1 MLSWYGQNPEVC
13 PATWLRLGMPPLPT
27 HLIYGWRSYHV
38 KKFLPYMG
46 AAIAT
51 LAMTWT
57 VQAKA
62 QDMFKDVPSDH
73 WAYAAVSDLQQK
85 KILVGY
91 PNGYFQG
98 KRVLTRY
105 EFAVALKRALD
116 AISTKEGPPGK
127 DGTPGAAG
135 PTGEAGPAGPAG
147 PPGMTPDEVAA
158 LMKLADTFKAE
169 LAQLGTDVKAINAR
183 LDALAKTVGA
193 MQDELN
199 RMVKFNGDF
208 FTGFRSDLSRTAF
221 VDYGG
226 QLRAA
231 SKSPFSG
238 VDAPIDFHLIAHAN
252 LPGGVKFVGDIVE
265 SNYLNY
271 APLGIGGA
279 GFSAAHQGGPLQTNL
294 YQAELFIPVSQIG
307 KDSTLELGRYKNQI
321 TPLTYMRPDTDPY
334 FNLPWYSDG
343 NYIEDGFKLSTKFGS
358 ATTQIFGG
366 TYKDLAGTGGV
377 PINTVNVGSFS
388 SIPSLVGTVAEQSV
402 GAHVGVPLMKAGEI
416 GFTLLDFSMAPV
428 SGSTLTNE
436 VVYGVNVTLNPI
448 GRIKISGEAAKSVTQ
463 DSISNGD
470 HNSNDDD
477 NAFNLHLAYKSKG
490 LGILAGYQYIDPR
503 FSAPGYWDKIGSVYN
518 PVNVQGPYVKLGYG
532 FTPKLDA
539 TFGGEYLE
547 GARNRADLFGAVG
560 TGGVLV
566 STMGSSVGK
575 MEAGLKYHLNKT
587 VHLSLDY
594 EGDFFNVSGALT
606 GSGDRAYAYQ
616 QYLTLGAG
624 VNLTGNTVLKFGY
637 QILAD
642 QTRLDATTLGEANA
656 NTFTTSVTVHF

>member
-1 MLSWYGQNPEVC
+1 
-13 PATWLRLGMPPLPT
+13 
-27 HLIYGWRSYHV
+27 V

-116 AISTKEGPPGK
+116 AIGPGGVGP
-127 DGTPGAAG
+127 AG
-135 PTGEAGPAGPAG
+135 PKGDTGATGPAGDAGPAGPTG
-147 PPGMTPDEVAA
+147 PPGMTPEQVEA
-158 LMKLADTFKAE
+158 LMRLADQFKNE

-183 LDALAKTVGA
+183 LDALAKSVGA
-193 MQDELN
+193 IQDELN

-208 FTGFRSDLSRTAF
+208 FTGFRSDMSRTPF
-221 VDYGG
+221 VDYSG
-226 QLRAA
+226 QFRAA

-271 APLGIGGA
+271 APLGLA
-279 GFSAAHQGGPLQTNL
+279 SPTFSATNNGGPMQTTL

-307 KDSTLELGRYKNQI
+307 KDTILELGRYKNQI
-321 TPLTYMRPDTDPY
+321 TPLTYMRPDTDAY
-334 FNLPWYSDG
+334 FNLPWYNDG

-358 ATTQIFGG
+358 AVTQIFAGS
-366 TYKDLAGTGGV
+366 YNNLASTSGLTLNNV
-377 PINTVNVGSFS
+377 VVGSFS
-388 SIPSLVGTVAEQSV
+388 SAGTPTGSTASQSV
-402 GAHVGVPLMKAGEI
+402 GAHVGIPLMKAGEL
-416 GFTLLDFSMAPV
+416 GLTLLDFSMVPPA
-428 SGSTLTNE
+428 GSSDTNE
-436 VVYGVNVTLNPI
+436 VVYGANFTLHKF
-448 GRIKISGEAAKSVTQ
+448 GRFNISGEAAKSVTQ
-463 DSISNGD
+463 QTISNGD

-477 NAFNLHLAYKSKG
+477 NAYNLHVNWKSKG
-490 LGILAGYQYIDPR
+490 LGVLAGYQYIDPR
-503 FSAPGYWDKIGSVYN
+503 FSAPGYWDKVGNVYN
-518 PVNVQGPYVKLGYG
+518 PTNVQGPYARLSYG

-539 TFGGEYLE
+539 SFGGEYLE
-547 GARNRADLFGAVG
+547 GARNRAGL
-560 TGGVLV
+560 GVPV
-566 STMGSSVGK
+566 ATMGSSVGK
-575 MEAGLKYHLNKT
+575 IETGLKYHLNKT
-587 VHLSLDY
+587 VHLSADY
-594 EGDFFNVSGALT
+594 EGDFLNVSGALT
-606 GSGDRAYAYQ
+606 GSGDRAYGFQ

-624 VNLTGNTVLKFGY
+624 INLTGNTVLKFGY

-642 QTRLDATTLGEANA
+642 QTRLDATTLSEANA

>member
-1 MLSWYGQNPEVC
+1 M
-13 PATWLRLGMPPLPT
+13 
-27 HLIYGWRSYHV
+27 

-46 AAIAT
+46 AAIGT
-51 LAMTWT
+51 LAMTWS

-116 AISTKEGPPGK
+116 AIGNGK
-127 DGTPGAAG
+127 QGEKGDTGAQ
-135 PTGEAGPAGPAG
+135 GPAGPAGADGAAGPVG

-158 LMKLADTFKAE
+158 LMKLADQFKNE
-169 LAQLGTDVKAINAR
+169 LTQLGTDVRAINAR
-183 LDALAKTVGA
+183 LDALAKSVGA
-193 MQDELN
+193 IQDELN

-208 FTGFRSDLSRTAF
+208 FTGFRTDMSRTPF
-221 VDYGG
+221 IDYGG
-226 QLRAA
+226 QVRAA

-238 VDAPIDFHLIAHAN
+238 AQAPIDFHLIAHAN

-271 APLGIGGA
+271 APLGLGGA
-279 GFSAAHQGGPLQTNL
+279 GFNAANQGGPLQTNL
-294 YQAELFIPVSQIG
+294 YQAELFIPVGQIG
-307 KDSTLELGRYKNQI
+307 RDTTLELGRYKNQV

-334 FNLPWYSDG
+334 FNLPWYNDG

-358 ATTQIFGG
+358 AVTQIFAG
-366 TYKDLAGTGGV
+366 TYKDLQSSSGN
-377 PINTVNVGSFS
+377 PINSVAVGNFS

-402 GAHVGVPLMKAGEI
+402 GAHVAIPLMKAGEL
-416 GFTLLDFSMAPV
+416 GFTILDFSMAPV
-428 SGSTLTNE
+428 PGSSLTNE
-436 VVYGVNVTLNPI
+436 VVYGVNFNLNPI
-448 GRIKISGEAAKSVTQ
+448 GRIKISGEASKSVTQ
-463 DSISNGD
+463 DSFNQGD

-477 NAFNLHLAYKSKG
+477 NAFNLHLNYKSKG
-490 LGILAGYQYIDPR
+490 LGVLAGYQYIDPR

-518 PVNVQGPYVKLGYG
+518 PVNVQGPYAKLSYS
-532 FTPKLDA
+532 FSHKLDGS
-539 TFGGEYLE
+539 FGGEYLE
-547 GARNRADLFGAVG
+547 GARNRPGLFGTIG
-560 TGGVLV
+560 TGGILV

-575 MEAGLKYHLNKT
+575 LEAGLKYHLNKT
-587 VHLSLDY
+587 VHLSADY
-594 EGDFFNVSGALT
+594 EGDFYNISGAQT
-606 GSGDRAYAYQ
+606 GSGDRAYYNQ
-616 QYLTLGAG
+616 QFITLGAN

-642 QTRLDATTLGEANA
+642 QARLDAVTIPGSLANA

>member
-1 MLSWYGQNPEVC
+1 
-13 PATWLRLGMPPLPT
+13 
-27 HLIYGWRSYHV
+27 V

-105 EFAVALKRALD
+105 EFAIALQRAL
-116 AISTKEGPPGK
+116 ANIGTGTKGEKGDTGA
-127 DGTPGAAG
+127 PGATG
-135 PTGEAGPAGPAG
+135 PQGEKGDAGPAG

-208 FTGFRSDLSRTAF
+208 FTGFRSDMSRTGF

-226 QLRAA
+226 QFRAA

-238 VDAPIDFHLIAHAN
+238 VDAPMDFHLIAHAN

-265 SNYLNY
+265 SNYLDY
-271 APLGIGGA
+271 APLGLGGA
-279 GFSAAHQGGPLQTNL
+279 GYSMGHNGGVGPFGSPGGVLQTNL

-307 KDSTLELGRYKNQI
+307 KDSTLELGRFKNQV

-366 TYKDLAGTGGV
+366 SYKNLASTGGV
-377 PINTVNVGSFS
+377 LLNTVPVGNFS
-388 SIPSLVGTVAEQSV
+388 SIPSLVGSIAEQSV

-416 GFTLLDFSMAPV
+416 GLTLLDFSMAPV
-428 SGSTLTNE
+428 AGSTLTNE

-518 PVNVQGPYVKLGYG
+518 PVNVQGPYVKLGYP
-532 FTPKLDA
+532 FTPKLDV
-539 TFGGEYLE
+539 TLGGEYLE
-547 GARNRADLFGAVG
+547 GARNRPSLFGVPG
-560 TGGVLV
+560 TGLVPV

-594 EGDFFNVSGALT
+594 EGDFYNVSGALT
-606 GSGDRAYAYQ
+606 PSGDRP
-616 QYLTLGAG
+616 TR
-624 VNLTGNTVLKFGY
+624 TSSTSP
-637 QILAD
+637 LAPELISPA
-642 QTRLDATTLGEANA
+642 TRC
-656 NTFTTSVTVHF
+656 